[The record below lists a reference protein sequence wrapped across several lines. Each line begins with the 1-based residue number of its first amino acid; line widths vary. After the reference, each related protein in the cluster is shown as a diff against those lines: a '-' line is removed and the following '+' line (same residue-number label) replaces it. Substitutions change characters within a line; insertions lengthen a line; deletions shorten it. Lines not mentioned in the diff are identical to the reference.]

1 MDTARRTASIPINIS
16 DCLKR
21 PVIGGRAKTAPCLLD
36 FIKDMKDEAHAQ
48 EMMNEHLVAAI
59 TNDREAV
66 VRVLLERG
74 AEARHLLIEACSH
87 EPANMVPR
95 L

>member
-1 MDTARRTASIPINIS
+1 
-16 DCLKR
+16 
-21 PVIGGRAKTAPCLLD
+21 
-36 FIKDMKDEAHAQ
+36 
-48 EMMNEHLVAAI
+48 
-59 TNDREAV
+59 
-66 VRVLLERG
+66 LLERG